1 MSRLDYRVLA
11 LLKYGRAAASTR
23 QRLLQYEP
31 LLKHADFDLELQVL
45 LDDAYVKGLTTGKGS
60 STASILRQYV
70 KRLYR
75 LLTTS
80 DFDIVWV
87 HYEVFPYLPGAFDLL
102 SKLWGK
108 PIIYDFDDATFH
120 TYDQHRSKLVRSLLG
135 KRLAPLLRSA
145 DLALCGN
152 RYLQSYAERYCAN
165 SQILPTVVDTG
176 VYKPGTIVGTSG
188 RPVVGWI
195 GSPSTWAYVEPLLPD
210 ILDVTRRH
218 GVDFKVVGAGK
229 AAKPAEGMTL
239 VDWSE
244 DAEVSSIQCM
254 DIGIM
259 PLPDEP
265 WARGKCGYKLIQY
278 GACGLPVIASPVGVN
293 TEIIEDGR
301 TGLLATT
308 PHEWREALERL
319 ILDAKLRQSMGQA
332 GRQRIVNHYSLE
344 VHGPRLIEFLTDIM
358 KRTCAA

>member
-1 MSRLDYRVLA
+1 MKLLA
-11 LLKYGRAAASTR
+11 LMKYGRAAASTR
-23 QRLLQYEP
+23 QRLLQYEHF
-31 LLKHADFDLELQVL
+31 LQEAGFDLELQLL
-45 LDDAYVKGLTTGKGS
+45 LDDAYVKGLATGTGRS
-60 STASILRQYV
+60 AASILRQYA
-70 KRLYR
+70 KRLNR
-75 LLTTS
+75 LLATS
-80 DFDIVWV
+80 DFDVVWV
-87 HYEVFPYLPGAFDLL
+87 HYEVFPYLPGVVDLL
-102 SKLWGK
+102 SKRGSRPLV
-108 PIIYDFDDATFH
+108 YDFDDATFH
-120 TYDQHRSKLVRSLLG
+120 TYDLHKSRLVRSLLG
-135 KRLAPLLRSA
+135 KRLIPLLGSA

-152 RYLQSYAERYCAN
+152 RYLQCYAEQYCGNA
-165 SQILPTVVDTG
+165 QILPTVVDTE
-176 VYKPGTIVGTSG
+176 VYTPVESTRERRVA
-188 RPVVGWI
+188 PVVGWI
-195 GSPSTWAYVEPLLPD
+195 GSPSTWAYVEPLLQD
-210 ILDVTRRH
+210 ILDVTRRL

-293 TEIIEDGR
+293 TEIVEDGR

-344 VHGPRLIEFLTDIM
+344 VHGPRLIEFLTDMM